1 MNRSNVITEASCGSQ
16 LSGSVAIALL
26 LLALPFHLLLIKILA
41 CKFRFENPRHIILF
55 CLSVSDALQVSF
67 LALVF
72 APFNIAGVKS
82 GTKAC
87 IGLSHAVIFFVSLTF
102 IVSSLTLVALSIE
115 RYIACFHSYRAYEW
129 LTNRRILPVLA
140 LIWMCG
146 IVGGGISSIPN
157 SGIEG
162 EVILTKSSNFGIIFI
177 TFTLPVSFIL
187 LVIQSLLF
195 RLARKKLTI
204 IQPECSSPSQ
214 QNARVMR
221 KRQIKTA
228 MIASVIAVSYLVCML
243 PGACVTI
250 AKYYVTPP
258 TKTSGLTEKLMVGL
272 GMLNTL
278 LNPFI
283 YGFGMLDTRQEIF
296 KDVKKA
302 KNFLMLK
309 LGMRDELD
317 V

>member
-1 MNRSNVITEASCGSQ
+1 MNRSNDIAEASCGSQ
-16 LSGSVAIALL
+16 LSGIVAIVLL

-41 CKFRFENPRHIILF
+41 CNFRFENPRHIILF

-72 APFNIAGVKS
+72 APLNIADVKQ
-82 GTKAC
+82 GTKTC
-87 IGLSHAVIFFVSLTF
+87 TGLSYAVLFFVSLTF

-115 RYIACFHSYRAYEW
+115 RYIACFHSYRAHEW
-129 LTNRRILPVLA
+129 LTNKRVLPALA
-140 LIWMCG
+140 IIWICG
-146 IVGGGISSIPN
+146 VIGGGVSCIPN
-157 SGIEG
+157 PRSEG
-162 EVILTKSSNFGIIFI
+162 EVILSKSSNFGIIFI
-177 TFTLPVSFIL
+177 TVTLAVSFIL

-204 IQPECSSPSQ
+204 VQPECSSPSHESGR
-214 QNARVMR
+214 ALR

-228 MIASVIAVSYLVCML
+228 MVASVVALSYLICML
-243 PGACVTI
+243 PGACITI
-250 AKYYVTPP
+250 AKYYAKS
-258 TKTSGLTEKLMVGL
+258 TKTTGRTEMLLVGL

-296 KDVKKA
+296 KDFKKA

-309 LGMRDELD
+309 LGVRDELD
-317 V
+317 L